1 MGNNLALLLN
11 LLLDTLNN
19 LNAMEFRL
27 KQQYKDRIDY
37 LQTKI
42 VEQQKEIIELK
53 TQISKISEGKIYEV

>member
-1 MGNNLALLLN
+1 
-11 LLLDTLNN
+11 
-19 LNAMEFRL
+19 MEFRL